1 MKTMKSAD
9 SRYVVK
15 VSSAKMPNSCWG
27 RYVHVAVLEVDAD
40 APRIHAID
48 DRPHYVRRIVRAWR
62 NRCVGKTPRCA
73 SERAEREAYE
83 LAARLN
89 DRRAA
94 RTMVEARDMHRV
106 EGS

>member
-1 MKTMKSAD
+1 METMKSAD
-9 SRYVVK
+9 SLYVVK

-48 DRPHYVRRIVRAWR
+48 IRPHYVRRIVRVWR
-62 NRCVGKTPRCA
+62 NCNVGKTPRCA
-73 SERAEREAYE
+73 SERAECAAYE
-83 LAARLN
+83 LAAELS

-94 RTMVEARDMHRV
+94 RTMTEARDMHRV